1 MRDLGVLSWF
11 WGIQFKCKDDC
22 IEMNQN
28 QYIPSRKPPSI
39 RRYAAANQRLVLQ
52 FHGDSDKSITLCK
65 AAKGNNLTKIK
76 VWNELLCKVADALE
90 HIHNCGFIH
99 NDLKSNNVLLETRE
113 GHPTPVIMD
122 FGKNPRPNH
131 LTSVDCIGTVTL
143 HWNLS
148 TGTSKPS
155 VTVLESRPSV
165 CVLKEIFALKITC
178 SRIPA
183 KRFLRGGV

>member
-39 RRYAAANQRLVLQ
+39 RRYVAANQRLVLQ

-65 AAKGNNLTKIK
+65 AAKGKKLTKIK

-99 NDLKSNNVLLETRE
+99 NDLKSNIQVQLSWIL
-113 GHPTPVIMD
+113 GTP
-122 FGKNPRPNH
+122 KHPRPNH

-143 HWNLS
+143 HWNLL

-165 CVLKEIFALKITC
+165 CVLKEIFALKIAC